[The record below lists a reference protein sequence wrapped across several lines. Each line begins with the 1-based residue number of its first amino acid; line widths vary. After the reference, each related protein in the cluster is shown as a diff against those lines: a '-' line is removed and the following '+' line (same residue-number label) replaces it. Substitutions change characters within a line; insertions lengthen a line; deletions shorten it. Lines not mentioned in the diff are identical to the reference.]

1 MSGDKPLHEL
11 LTPSH
16 SPTCASKPT
25 QLTLSPHRADLRR
38 RSKSPSSLHQATQ
51 VRQTPWEN
59 LSQEKLVSTWAVHDV
74 EQWVRSKQL
83 HKFLPAVNK
92 YKVTGKDLINLN
104 LNFVYDSD
112 VLPVDRED
120 LLSEVYNLVSPG
132 QVSGK
137 VERKTRYSNAQE
149 QEKYAAAM
157 RIARCRDRSSSPSLV
172 VFSRSPSP
180 GGASVLSV
188 PAGKTRSRS
197 ESGVDGMWSDSTPT
211 ASPAR
216 KYLKRKSTPNALL
229 AAKGLS
235 RRPALFDVFRA
246 SGPQCV
252 QCYII
257 KRGQDGYD
265 FVCDVASHGA
275 VVVRTVSETSPLRVA
290 DLILEMNGI
299 SLIRGDNSSSTEL
312 LLERLMLKSDQLQM
326 VVARQHRRSSV
337 TEFNDPRNT
346 DLNFKL
352 STSEHRWQ
360 QLRDFLVDLKS
371 ENVDPNQ
378 EIQNTSAEHIDSV
391 KDSIALQEE
400 VQQLQEALSGHA
412 TKVSGL
418 EKALEVKAGALLN
431 VERQR
436 DVILA
441 KLEAITLAKSNKSP
455 GPLVSDTDGDS
466 LGVGLY
472 AELMEHLDQETASK
486 EEVLQALRETVKE
499 ATTQKTYLDKLMCVV
514 VEEASWLLD
523 IINTDLADLSV
534 QSHDSNEEF
543 C

>member
-1 MSGDKPLHEL
+1 MSGDKPLHQL

-16 SPTCASKPT
+16 SPTCTSKPM
-25 QLTLSPHRADLRR
+25 QLALSPHRTDLRR
-38 RSKSPSSLHQATQ
+38 RSKSPSSLQ
-51 VRQTPWEN
+51 VRQTRED
-59 LSQEKLVSTWAVHDV
+59 LSHEKLVSTWDIHDV
-74 EQWVRSKQL
+74 EQWMRSKHL
-83 HKFLPAVNK
+83 HKFIPAVSK
-92 YKVTGKDLINLN
+92 YKVTGNDLVHLN
-104 LNFVYDSD
+104 LNFVYDND
-112 VLPVDRED
+112 VLPMDREE

-132 QVSGK
+132 QMSGK
-137 VERKTRYSNAQE
+137 VERKTRYSNAQD
-149 QEKYAAAM
+149 QEKYAAAI

-188 PAGKTRSRS
+188 HAGKARSRS
-197 ESGVDGMWSDSTPT
+197 ESGVDGMLSDSTPT

-216 KYLKRKSTPNALL
+216 KYLKRKSTPNALQ

-252 QCYII
+252 QCFII

-265 FVCDVASHGA
+265 FVCDVSSQGT
-275 VVVRTVSETSPLRVA
+275 VVVRSVSETSPLRVA
-290 DLILEMNGI
+290 DLILEVNGI
-299 SLIRGDNSSSTEL
+299 SLMRGDNSSSTEL

-337 TEFNDPRNT
+337 TECYDQQNT
-346 DLNFKL
+346 DLSFKL
-352 STSEHRWQ
+352 RSSEHRWQ

-378 EIQNTSAEHIDSV
+378 VIKNTSTEHINSV
-391 KDSIALQEE
+391 KDNIALQEE
-400 VQQLQEALSGHA
+400 VQQLQEALSGHVM
-412 TKVSGL
+412 KVSDL
-418 EKALEVKAGALLN
+418 EKALEVKAGALLD

-436 DVILA
+436 DAVLA
-441 KLEAITLAKSNKSP
+441 KLEAITLAKSGKKAGLMP
-455 GPLVSDTDGDS
+455 PDTDS
-466 LGVGLY
+466 VGVGVCLY
-472 AELMEHLDQETASK
+472 EELIQHLDQETTSK
-486 EEVLQALRETVKE
+486 EEVLQALRETVQE
-499 ATTQKTYLDKLMCVV
+499 ATAQKTYLDKLMCVV
-514 VEEASWLLD
+514 VEEAAWLLD